1 MVSKVWETMNELEM
15 ITSKICSAREI
26 IDAAIDRIQE
36 HQYDKAETMMSA
48 AYEFLGYYLDEFD
61 KKFKDAWQE
70 TVVVGKEENTAFF
83 NVDTAGNMTPSYIS
97 PVTCDKNDNS
107 PECKGAWN
115 NLWDSEKV
123 SDDCMPPWGHSDME
137 ALSRP
142 DWHRKIMPSVTQSDV
157 DKVKKWVLPVEELGE
172 IQFITFPDDLLEA
185 ANLKEGDQIEW
196 VDKGDGSFLLK
207 KSWSDPYRDEMLAA
221 GYEKVDGV
229 WTLKKVPQTYDE
241 MISAGYTMTDDGFW
255 IKEN

>member
-1 MVSKVWETMNELEM
+1 MNELEM

-61 KKFKDAWQE
+61 EKFKDAWQE
-70 TVVVGKEENTAFF
+70 TVVARKEENTAFF

-137 ALSRP
+137 YLI
-142 DWHRKIMPSVTQSDV
+142 KNKK
-157 DKVKKWVLPVEELGE
+157 DKVKKWVLPVQQEYAIDSDGE
-172 IQFITFPDDLLEA
+172 YYVNFPDDLLEA
-185 ANLKEGDQIEW
+185 ANLKEGDSIEW
-196 VDKGDGSFLLK
+196 VDNKDGS
-207 KSWSDPYRDEMLAA
+207 YI
-221 GYEKVDGV
+221 
-229 WTLKKVPQTYDE
+229 LKKVPKTYDE
-241 MISAGYTMTDDGFW
+241 MVAAGYTMTADGFW
-255 IKEN
+255 IKE

>member
-61 KKFKDAWQE
+61 EKFKDAWQE
-70 TVVVGKEENTAFF
+70 TVVARKEENTAFF
-83 NVDTAGNMTPSYIS
+83 NVDTAGNMTPAYIS
-97 PVTCDKNDNS
+97 PVTCDKDDTS

-115 NLWDSEKV
+115 NFWDSEGV

-137 ALSRP
+137 YLI
-142 DWHRKIMPSVTQSDV
+142 KNKK
-157 DKVKKWVLPVEELGE
+157 DKVKKWVLPVQQAYAIDSDGE
-172 IQFITFPDDLLEA
+172 YYVNFPDDLLEA
-185 ANLKEGDQIEW
+185 ANLKEGDSIEW
-196 VDKGDGSFLLK
+196 VDNKDGS
-207 KSWSDPYRDEMLAA
+207 YI
-221 GYEKVDGV
+221 
-229 WTLKKVPQTYDE
+229 LKKVPKTYDE
-241 MISAGYTMTDDGFW
+241 MVAAGYTMTADGFW
-255 IKEN
+255 IKE